1 MSHGSI
7 EKCEPNLTP
16 MLDLVLQL
24 VMFFMLCA
32 NFLMED
38 VNAAIKLPSAI
49 QAKPLDK
56 AEDYVIFLNVD
67 KQGHVLL
74 SKESK
79 ADVLTNALQVQSY
92 LKSRHEFDEA
102 RIAREEKAGRKG
114 ARVSL
119 VVIRADK
126 DCTFKQVNEIMG
138 ACRRAGYADVQL
150 RAIVQTAGTR

>member
-1 MSHGSI
+1 MSLGNLD
-7 EKCEPNLTP
+7 KAEPNLVP

-56 AEDYVIFLNVD
+56 SEDYVVFLNVD
-67 KQGHVLL
+67 KKGHVLL
-74 SKESK
+74 GKEAKS
-79 ADVLTNALQVQSY
+79 DVLTNAIQVQNY
-92 LKSRHEFDEA
+92 MRDRKQFDDA
-102 RIAREEKAGRKG
+102 RIQRDEKAGKKG
-114 ARVSL
+114 RLSL

-126 DCTFKQVNEIMG
+126 DCQFKQVNDIML
-138 ACRRAGYADVQL
+138 ACRRVGYADVQL
-150 RAIVQTAGTR
+150 RAIVQASATK